1 MHIAAAFDKKFGIS
15 RGVLALSV
23 ARMADGLGNSILIVI
38 IPLYVADLP
47 HVYISFPLPVLVGI
61 LISVYGL
68 ISAAAQ
74 PFGGA
79 LADRLGRRKILI
91 QAGLG
96 IMCVGT
102 LAFMLAGR
110 FVDLLALRI
119 IQGLAVA
126 LTIPASMSLM
136 TAITKRE
143 TRGASMGFYSMLR
156 LIGFSTGPILG
167 GFLKVHFGFDAAFV
181 VGSAFVLLA
190 MVLIQSWVRDVK
202 LSDEQR
208 TAPRAALR
216 VFDRNLMTP
225 GILSAA
231 VSTFLMANAFSMVTT
246 LENEFNARLS
256 MNAFGFGIAFS
267 MVMIGRLLFQVP
279 LGRLSDII
287 GRKPLVIGGLLLMA
301 PVTALLGATTTS
313 TQLILLRFAQG
324 LAGAGIAA
332 PAMAVAGDLSTQ
344 GGEGRQMSIV
354 TTGFGLGIAVGPL
367 LAGLLSVISFDLP
380 FIVGGLMS
388 LGGIWIVYRWMPET
402 VDGERALF
410 KQHRQQA

>member
-1 MHIAAAFDKKFGIS
+1 
-15 RGVLALSV
+15 VLALSV

-47 HVYISFPLPVLVGI
+47 HIYINFPLPVLVGI
-61 LISVYGL
+61 LISAYGL
-68 ISAAAQ
+68 VSAATQ

-91 QAGLG
+91 QAGLA
-96 IMCVGT
+96 IMCLGT
-102 LAFMLAGR
+102 LAFMLADQ
-110 FVDLLALRI
+110 FIDLLALRI

-136 TAITKRE
+136 TAITRRN
-143 TRGASMGFYSMLR
+143 TRGSSMGFYSMLR

-167 GFLKVHFGFDAAFV
+167 GFLKVHFGFDAAFI

-190 MVLIQSWVRDVK
+190 MLLIQLWVRDVR
-202 LSDEQR
+202 LSEDERQ
-208 TAPRAALR
+208 APKKALR
-216 VFDRNLMTP
+216 VFDRDLLTP

-231 VSTFLMANAFSMVTT
+231 VSTFLLANSFAMVTT
-246 LENEFNARLS
+246 LENEFNSRLS

-287 GRKPLVIGGLLLMA
+287 GRKPLVMAGLLLMA
-301 PVTALLGATTTS
+301 PATALLGAAATS

-388 LGGIWIVYRWMPET
+388 LAGIWVVYRWMPET
-402 VDGERALF
+402 IDGDRALF